1 MMMKYFFVFFSF
13 LLVVGCNNQKETNTV
28 STESSVDMPGE
39 QLFRTNC
46 SQCHLPNKD
55 FVGPAL
61 AGVESRWKSKELLYE
76 YIKNS
81 QAVIAK
87 DEYAKALF
95 IKWKQTPMLPFPQL
109 SDADIDAIL
118 SYSRTVPGK

>member
-1 MMMKYFFVFFSF
+1 MIKYFFLLLSFFSI
-13 LLVVGCNNQKETNTV
+13 VGCNNQKETNINT
-28 STESSVDMPGE
+28 TESSVDMPGE

-76 YIKNS
+76 FIKNS
-81 QAVIAK
+81 QAVINK

-95 IKWKQTPMLPFPQL
+95 IKWKQTAMLPYPQL

-118 SYSRTVPGK
+118 SYNRTVSGK